1 MTEFAAVWKAY
12 KMTEELQGGTIVIEP
27 KRIEQ
32 VPESMKTK
40 CPHKKTDFRYKMW
53 VKERKVQLIFD

>member
-1 MTEFAAVWKAY
+1 MTEFVAVWRGY
-12 KMTEELQGGTIVIEP
+12 KMSEELQGPIVIEP

-53 VKERKVQLIFD
+53 VKERKVNRT